1 VTLLGIEVIDK
12 KRRWLNWL
20 LPRLLE
26 QIAVA
31 SRTRSFECGGA
42 LNPPH
47 QVGTAVEGRYQ
58 RSGKAPY
65 GRSLLNEVN
74 KSCTV

>member
-12 KRRWLNWL
+12 KTPLAE
-20 LPRLLE
+20 PRLLE

-42 LNPPH
+42 PNPAD